1 MGIKKQYIAGSIGS
15 LGGLCLGMVL
25 GWSGPAQM
33 LIAKGK
39 GYKRFKP
46 SDAEFSWMAA
56 LVPLGAAC
64 TCLPVGFL
72 AGVCGRKMVMLAVVI
87 PLLLGWILITTA
99 THVIMAQVGRFL
111 TGASV
116 GVYTI
121 LVPIYNTEIS
131 EVATRGLMGCFYQ
144 LWLTI
149 GILISYIVGGY
160 VSLLV
165 FNIFSTIIPAVY
177 FLLFIWMPESP
188 AYYVQKGKLDKA
200 EKIIYWLRGK
210 NVDISADL
218 SAMAAEAKK
227 EKVNMH
233 DGMCRKT
240 TRKGLGIS
248 ITLLALQQFCGI
260 NAIAFYTTKL
270 FEDAGAGIASEV
282 CTIII
287 GIVGCVAV
295 IPSILFIDR
304 GGRRI
309 FLFVAAAIMCVS
321 HFLMGVY
328 FHWLMRK
335 HVDWLPIVVVCI
347 FVFAFSMAFGPVPWL
362 IMAELFAEDVKPLC
376 GAIVGTL
383 TWIFGFLVTI
393 LFPICL
399 EHMGPAATFWTFS
412 AIALLA
418 FLFIFVV
425 PETKAKTLD
434 QIQAELQGKPKN

>member
-1 MGIKKQYIAGSIGS
+1 MGLKRQYVAGLIGS
-15 LGGLCLGMVL
+15 FGALCLGMVL

-33 LIAKGK
+33 LIAKGN
-39 GYKRFKP
+39 GYKGFKP
-46 SDAEFSWMAA
+46 SADEFSWMAA

-64 TCLPVGFL
+64 TCLPIGFL

-87 PLLLGWILITTA
+87 PLLLGWILITAA
-99 THVIMAQVGRFL
+99 TNVIMALVGRFL

-116 GVYTI
+116 GVYCI

-131 EVATRGLMGCFYQ
+131 EVATRGIMGCFYQ

-149 GILISYIVGGY
+149 GVLISYIVGGY

-165 FNIFSTIIPAVY
+165 FNIFSTIMPAVY

-200 EKIIYWLRGK
+200 EKNLYWLRGK

-218 SAMAAEAKK
+218 NAMAAEAKK
-227 EKVNMH
+227 EKANMH

-248 ITLLALQQFCGI
+248 ITLLALQQFIGI
-260 NAIAFYTTKL
+260 NAIAFYTTTI
-270 FEDAGAGIASEV
+270 FEDAGAGLAPEV
-282 CTIII
+282 CTILI

-309 FLFVAAAIMCVS
+309 FLFIAAAVMCVS
-321 HFLMGVY
+321 NFLMGIY
-328 FHWLMRK
+328 FHWLMHK
-335 HVDWLPIVVVCI
+335 HVGWLPILVICI

-376 GAIVGTL
+376 SAIVGTL
-383 TWIFGFLVTI
+383 TGIFGFLVII
-393 LFPICL
+393 LFPICVT
-399 EHMGPAATFWTFS
+399 HIGPAATFWMFS
-412 AIALLA
+412 GIALLA
-418 FLFIFVV
+418 FLFIFIV
-425 PETKAKTLD
+425 PETKGKTLD
-434 QIQAELQGKPKN
+434 EIQIELQGKPKN